1 MTDLTKTL
9 DERGSRYGEFHLHAE
24 MTQALKSIMR
34 GCVPEISEECA
45 CKMALAWE
53 LLNPDQKEA
62 LEMNA
67 HKIGRILNGDP
78 NYADSW
84 VDIAGYAKLVGD
96 RLERLEREQNEARTG
111 SVHNSVPAGVAHRIR
126 TENDKPEIFISKA
139 GVTNGAVRGG
149 LGKSA
154 GTGKATRKR

>member
-96 RLERLEREQNEARTG
+96 RLERVENVEREQNRTG
-111 SVHNSVPAGVAHRIR
+111 DFHTPVSG
-126 TENDKPEIFISKA
+126 
-139 GVTNGAVRGG
+139 GVTAHVGTETVQSTKPSFGASPSAVRVG
-149 LGKSA
+149 LGKGA

>member
-78 NYADSW
+78 NYTDSW
-84 VDIAGYAKLVGD
+84 VDIAGYAKLVGN

-111 SVHNSVPAGVAHRIR
+111 SVHNSVPAGVANHVG
-126 TENDKPEIFISKA
+126 TENENCHTFKPSFGANPS
-139 GVTNGAVRGG
+139 AVRGG